1 MMGEDWH
8 DVCACDEL
16 GDAESLQV
24 WIDDTAIAVVNLNGD
39 YFAIA
44 DECTHQSGS
53 LAEGAV
59 VDDLI
64 ECPLHQGRYQ
74 IASGAAH
81 SGPACADL
89 PVYPV
94 AIHNGRLYVQYA
106 EER

>member
-1 MMGEDWH
+1 MMGDDWH
-8 DVCACDEL
+8 DICACEELNDE
-16 GDAESLQV
+16 EILQFWV
-24 WIDDTAIAVVNLNGD
+24 DDTAIAVVNMNGD

-44 DECTHQSGS
+44 DQCTHQSGS

-59 VDDLI
+59 VDELI
-64 ECPLHQGRYQ
+64 ECPLHQGRYY

-81 SGPACADL
+81 SGPACEDL